1 MTLRYPRDALAR
13 HGPPGRAKSGP
24 KYGDERSPR
33 SYRPLMVGTAAARPK
48 DLNDAR
54 RGSESISGARAR
66 STYFLCK
73 GRRLGQARKREKAGS
88 DGAMHV
94 GLLNASGSPNESD
107 GTHNA
112 KHDAAGV
119 ACRYRYFPVA
129 REKDWRPGGTRSPTK
144 FAGPGP
150 AREELKHA

>member
-1 MTLRYPRDALAR
+1 M
-13 HGPPGRAKSGP
+13 S
-24 KYGDERSPR
+24 
-33 SYRPLMVGTAAARPK
+33 
-48 DLNDAR
+48 N
-54 RGSESISGARAR
+54 SGAEVWARTVTALISPTDGRHCGRQTQGSQRPAQGLGVNFGSARASR
-66 STYFLCK
+66 ERDLLCK

-150 AREELKHA
+150 ARARG